1 MPRRTLTGVVVSN
14 KCDKSV
20 VVNVSRRVTHE
31 KYKKIMTKSK
41 RYMAHDE
48 QNSCNIGDLVTII
61 EIAPKSKRKTWE
73 VMSNPLG
80 EQK

>member
-48 QNSCNIGDLVTII
+48 ANLCNIGDVVTII

-73 VMSNPLG
+73 VISNAAG
-80 EQK
+80 DQK